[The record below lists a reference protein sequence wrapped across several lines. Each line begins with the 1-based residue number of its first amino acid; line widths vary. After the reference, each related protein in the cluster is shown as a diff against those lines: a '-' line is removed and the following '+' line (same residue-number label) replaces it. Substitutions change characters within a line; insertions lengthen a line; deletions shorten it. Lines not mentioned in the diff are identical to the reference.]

1 MVHTVFK
8 GPRTAIHTGKHLES
22 RGDTMS
28 GDYVAEVI
36 FQGSKCYW
44 RTRNTVDIML
54 VLHNEF
60 NVIEVI
66 TYEPTIDK
74 EAPRIYLDN
83 SILNTK
89 IDQEEAQEKLRVA
102 KELILRRREV
112 PNAEKLL
119 KEIINNA
126 KTDYILNR
134 LFIAEFAPEK
144 RTIKVEIQFNFRDFD
159 DAHEGGTDISLIT
172 CNKPADLQR
181 YKSPHYHTLM

>member
-1 MVHTVFK
+1 MNN
-8 GPRTAIHTGKHLES
+8 
-22 RGDTMS
+22 MS
-28 GDYVAEVI
+28 GEQAAEVI

-54 VLHNEF
+54 VLHNDF

-74 EAPRIYLDN
+74 EAPRIYLEN

-89 IDQEEAQEKLRVA
+89 IDQEEVQEKLRAA
-102 KELILRRREV
+102 KEIILRRREA
-112 PNAEKLL
+112 PNADKLL

-134 LFIAEFAPEK
+134 LFIAEFFPEK
-144 RTIKVEIQFNFRDFD
+144 RVIKVEIQFNFRDFD
-159 DAHEGGTDISLIT
+159 DAHVGGTDISLIT
-172 CNKPADLQR
+172 CNKPAELQR
-181 YKSPHYHTLM
+181 YKSPHYQTLM